1 MKKFLKLKF
10 EGNKISFFVY
20 ELENKTIEF
29 IKVSKAVVIIPLIDK
44 NKVILVKQYRFPIR
58 KNLWELPAGKIER
71 NESEYIAAKRELLE
85 ETGYIGKIK
94 KIGSFYVTPGISNEK
109 FYFFLAYD
117 LKKVRDFNRKEIKE
131 IRIFDVEK
139 LKESKDLKTYLAY
152 YLIKNIEI

>member
-58 KNLWELPAGKIER
+58 KNLWELPAGKIE
-71 NESEYIAAKRELLE
+71 
-85 ETGYIGKIK
+85 
-94 KIGSFYVTPGISNEK
+94 
-109 FYFFLAYD
+109 
-117 LKKVRDFNRKEIKE
+117 
-131 IRIFDVEK
+131 
-139 LKESKDLKTYLAY
+139 
-152 YLIKNIEI
+152 